1 MNGLSAGSLLAA
13 REAYLALT
21 GHWRLHPGAVT
32 GIERGGCGGCPIAAD
47 DHIVGE
53 IDESTASWFGQ
64 WDCLV
69 GCDLAWTCPGHALI
83 RGDAISFCNLG
94 FSLGAWRSR
103 VPEQ

>member
-21 GHWRLHPGAVT
+21 GHWRLHPSAVT
-32 GIERGGCGGCPIAAD
+32 GIELGGCGGCPVAAR

-53 IDESTASWFGQ
+53 IDEPTASWFGQ

-69 GCDLAWTCPGHALI
+69 GCDLA
-83 RGDAISFCNLG
+83 
-94 FSLGAWRSR
+94 
-103 VPEQ
+103 